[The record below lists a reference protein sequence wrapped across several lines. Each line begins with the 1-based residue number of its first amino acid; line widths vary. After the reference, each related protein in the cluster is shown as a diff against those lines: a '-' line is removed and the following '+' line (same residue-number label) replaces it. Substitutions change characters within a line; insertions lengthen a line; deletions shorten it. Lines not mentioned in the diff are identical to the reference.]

1 MENFNIART
10 YKDRLFRRIFSD
22 KASLLELYNAL
33 NGTEYTEEAEL
44 TVNDLEDA
52 VYMRMKNDRSFVLES
67 LTMNFYEHQST
78 WCPNMPLRGFFYA
91 ADAYRAYVEAK
102 EYDLYSMNMIKLPTP
117 KYVIFYNGDKEV
129 PDSTEVRLSDM
140 FEYRDEEDV
149 GKFEWTATVLNINT
163 GHNKEL
169 MDKCRKLNDYSILIG
184 KVKEYKKGA
193 ALKEAIE
200 KAVSE
205 CITEGVLRE
214 FLVKNRGE
222 VVNTLLTEYN
232 EEKTMANLYKEA
244 KELGIEEGMKLGKN
258 EAVEETARKLKKE
271 GLSYDLI
278 ARCTGLTD
286 EEIKKL

>member
-1 MENFNIART
+1 
-10 YKDRLFRRIFSD
+10 
-22 KASLLELYNAL
+22 
-33 NGTEYTEEAEL
+33 
-44 TVNDLEDA
+44 
-52 VYMRMKNDRSFVLES
+52 
-67 LTMNFYEHQST
+67 
-78 WCPNMPLRGFFYA
+78 
-91 ADAYRAYVEAK
+91 
-102 EYDLYSMNMIKLPTP
+102 PTP

-140 FEYRDEEDV
+140 FEYRDEEDA
-149 GKFEWTATVLNINT
+149 GKFEWTATVLNINA

-184 KVKEYKKGA
+184 KVKEYKKEV

-244 KELGIEEGMKLGKN
+244 KELGIEEGMKLGRN
-258 EAVEETARKLKKE
+258 EAVEETARNFKRE
-271 GLSYDLI
+271 GIPVEMI
-278 ARCTGLTD
+278 ARCTGLT
-286 EEIKKL
+286 EQEIENL